1 MLKYFESKV
10 KGLNKE
16 DFAVGPMQV
25 PKDLRGSSFLFDDRQ
40 QKANTVDPNN
50 TPAQSSVQT
59 IIYDE
64 SDDEYVRPS
73 NEYVLVSL
81 SRRFPSIAV
90 FTATHDLDVPM
101 SHDQCA

>member
-25 PKDLRGSSFLFDDRQ
+25 PDDVRGSSFLGRDPQHEGACHRAPQ
-40 QKANTVDPNN
+40 DPNDN
-50 TPAQSSVQT
+50 PALGSVLQT
-59 IIYDE
+59 QAHDE
-64 SDDEYVRPS
+64 GNEDYVRPS

-81 SRRFPSIAV
+81 SRRFLYCLYVYS
-90 FTATHDLDVPM
+90 F
-101 SHDQCA
+101 S